1 MEKSFDGDKKIE
13 EIKLFLSAQG
23 IDPDVFLAAFSR
35 YREKGR
41 RYIRLTDL
49 HSEEAL
55 DILKKDFEGNLKAL
69 NCFPSVFSLPRELK
83 INEKESYISRSIQGI
98 DIGSIFAVHALD
110 AQPGENVLEMCAAP
124 GTKMIYISD
133 LRSKWTGKLFANDFS
148 EYRIQ
153 VMKSLLESFG
163 KKDVVVLNKD
173 ARTLSLKDLQEE
185 LERSN
190 STNQHPL
197 VEKETPGLINEE
209 GSPENSNAFQHQK
222 DELTNEVNKIPA
234 KELTLHKILVDV
246 ECTHDG
252 SFKHLLKYVTS
263 SELSSKKQKS
273 DPGNPISNR
282 EAKRR
287 AKQLQSRQNKNSKEE
302 FDCRMSDP
310 KAYSELLSLQSS
322 ILSNGLRLLSI
333 GGTLVYST
341 CSFCE
346 AQNEKTVSSCVESF
360 NELSK
365 AEGVKIELVDLR
377 PLVSEELKSL
387 GFGAGSV
394 PQTVRLYPDRSDC
407 GAFFVAK
414 MKKIHTEPFSA

>member
-1 MEKSFDGDKKIE
+1 MEKGFDADKRIE
-13 EIKLFLSAQG
+13 EIKLFLLAQG
-23 IDPDVFLAAFSR
+23 IDPGDFLASFCR

-41 RYIRLTDL
+41 RYVRLTAP

-55 DILKKDFEGNLKAL
+55 AILKKDFGGDLKAL
-69 NCFPSVFSLPRELK
+69 NYFPSVFSLPRELK
-83 INEKESYISRSIQGI
+83 INEKESYISRNIQGI

-110 AQPGENVLEMCAAP
+110 PQPGDNVLEMCAAP
-124 GTKMIYISD
+124 GTKMICISD
-133 LRSKWTGKLFANDFS
+133 LRGEGTGKLFANDFS
-148 EYRIQ
+148 QYRIQ

-173 ARTLSLKDLQEE
+173 ARALSLKDLQEE
-185 LERSN
+185 IEKSGSENLK
-190 STNQHPL
+190 PL
-197 VEKETPGLINEE
+197 VEKEVPGRADEE
-209 GSPENSNAFQHQK
+209 GSPKNSNDFRPGK
-222 DELTNEVNKIPA
+222 DDLTDEANQVPPKD
-234 KELTLHKILVDV
+234 LTLHKILVDV

-252 SFKHLLKYVTS
+252 SFKHLLKYITS
-263 SELSSKKQKS
+263 SELSSKKPKS

-310 KAYSELLSLQSS
+310 KSYSELLSLQSS

-346 AQNEKTVSSCVESF
+346 AQNEKTVASCVERF
-360 NELSK
+360 NELSE
-365 AEGVKIELVDLR
+365 AEGVKIELADLR
-377 PLVSEELKSL
+377 PLLSEELKSL
-387 GFGAGSV
+387 GFGPGSI

-414 MKKIHTEPFSA
+414 MTKISIERFDT